1 MLIRRTEHETR
12 LEKAIDDILVQMSTI
27 SADNKEYSAMCDQLV
42 KLYELKKIDLPQQV
56 SPDTLVIVAGNLLG
70 ILLIVNYEK
79 MEIMT
84 SKALSLVLR
93 LR

>member
-1 MLIRRTEHETR
+1 MLIRRTEHETG
-12 LEKAIDDILVQMSTI
+12 LEKAINDILVQMSTT
-27 SADNKEYSAMCDQLV
+27 SPDNKEYSAMCDQLV

-79 MEIMT
+79 MEILT